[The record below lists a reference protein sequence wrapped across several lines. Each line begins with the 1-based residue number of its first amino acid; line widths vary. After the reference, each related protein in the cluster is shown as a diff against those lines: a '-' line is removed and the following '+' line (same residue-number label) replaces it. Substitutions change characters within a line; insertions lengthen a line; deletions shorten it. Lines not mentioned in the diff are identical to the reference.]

1 MIVLEFGSPPA
12 TNALATLTPR
22 VSTDADVQKALGEPQ
37 GSGLAEHRPDERPRT
52 VWFYYY
58 VIGVGTDIDQKML
71 FVFLDGDVYEGHLWY
86 SSIMAPKR

>member
-1 MIVLEFGSPPA
+1 
-12 TNALATLTPR
+12 
-22 VSTDADVQKALGEPQ
+22 
-37 GSGLAEHRPDERPRT
+37 
-52 VWFYYY
+52 